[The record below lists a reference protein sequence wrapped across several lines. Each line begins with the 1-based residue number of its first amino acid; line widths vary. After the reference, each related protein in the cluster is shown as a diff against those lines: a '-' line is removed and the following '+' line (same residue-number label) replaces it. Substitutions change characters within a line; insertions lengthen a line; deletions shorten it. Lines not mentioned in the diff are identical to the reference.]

1 MSENRCP
8 SCRRELP
15 VADGTFC
22 PYCGAALAK
31 GDELPEPI
39 RAALDAAGKE
49 NDPVKKYR
57 LLCDAREAFP
67 NCLPIE
73 EELLFLG
80 RLHERDGKNPT
91 FDVIKCFL
99 LHPYLTPKEFTPQK
113 RDAMRQEL
121 FHHEQLERC
130 KALAPDA
137 DAFVSHYLERLSEE
151 FVRLFL
157 EGSTYY
163 MRSFF
168 GFTSRKNAPRLLAE
182 PVARMM
188 ENMAADEALT
198 PDERRMLTHALYR
211 GFSRRMDGQ
220 TEWLRQ
226 ELNRRGVSMDGALD

>member
-8 SCRRELP
+8 SCQRELP
-15 VADGTFC
+15 VADGAFC
-22 PYCGAALAK
+22 PYCGAALEK
-31 GDELPEPI
+31 GDELPEPV
-39 RAALDAAGKE
+39 RAALEAAGKE
-49 NDPVKKYR
+49 NDPVKKHR
-57 LLCDAREAFP
+57 MLTEARQAFP

-80 RLHERDGKNPT
+80 RLYERDGKKPT

-99 LHPYLTPKEFTPQK
+99 LHPYLTPKEFSAAK
-113 RDAMRQEL
+113 RDAMREEL

-130 KALAPDA
+130 KALATDPDV
-137 DAFVSHYLERLSEE
+137 FLSHYLERLSEE

-182 PVARMM
+182 PAAQMIG
-188 ENMAADEALT
+188 NMAADEALT
-198 PDERRMLTHALYR
+198 PEERKALTHAFYR

-226 ELNRRGVSMDGALD
+226 EMERQGISMED

>member
-1 MSENRCP
+1 
-8 SCRRELP
+8 
-15 VADGTFC
+15 
-22 PYCGAALAK
+22 
-31 GDELPEPI
+31 
-39 RAALDAAGKE
+39 
-49 NDPVKKYR
+49 
-57 LLCDAREAFP
+57 
-67 NCLPIE
+67 
-73 EELLFLG
+73 
-80 RLHERDGKNPT
+80 
-91 FDVIKCFL
+91 
-99 LHPYLTPKEFTPQK
+99 
-113 RDAMRQEL
+113 MRQEL

-137 DAFVSHYLERLSEE
+137 DVFVSHYLERLSEE

-226 ELNRRGVSMDGALD
+226 EMERQGISMED

>member
-8 SCRRELP
+8 ACRRALP
-15 VADGTFC
+15 VNDGAFC
-22 PYCGAALAK
+22 PYCGAALSK
-31 GDELPEPI
+31 EEKLPEQL
-39 RAALDAAGKE
+39 RAVLDAAGKE
-49 NDPVKKYR
+49 ADPVKKHR
-57 LLCDAREAFP
+57 MLAEAREAFP
-67 NCLPIE
+67 DCLPVE

-80 RLHERDGKNPT
+80 RLHERDGKNPSY
-91 FDVIKCFL
+91 DVIKCFL
-99 LHPYLTPKEFTPQK
+99 LHPYLTPKEFSAAK
-113 RDAMRQEL
+113 RDAMRREL

-130 KALAPDA
+130 KALASDPDV
-137 DAFVSHYLERLSEE
+137 FLSHYLERLSEE

-182 PVARMM
+182 PAAQMIG
-188 ENMAADEALT
+188 NMAADEALT
-198 PDERRMLTHALYR
+198 PEERKALIHAFYR

-226 ELNRRGVSMDGALD
+226 EMERQGISMED

>member
-8 SCRRELP
+8 ACRRALP
-15 VADGTFC
+15 VNDGAFC
-22 PYCGAALAK
+22 PYCGAALSK
-31 GDELPEPI
+31 EEKLPEQL
-39 RAALDAAGKE
+39 RAVLEAAGKE
-49 NDPVKKYR
+49 ADPVKKHR
-57 LLCDAREAFP
+57 MLAEAREAFP
-67 NCLPIE
+67 DCLPVE

-80 RLHERDGKNPT
+80 RLHERDGKNPSY
-91 FDVIKCFL
+91 DVIKCFL
-99 LHPYLTPKEFTPQK
+99 LHPYLTPKEFSAAK
-113 RDAMRQEL
+113 RDAMQREL

-130 KALAPDA
+130 KALASDPDV
-137 DAFVSHYLERLSEE
+137 FLSHYLERLSEE

-226 ELNRRGVSMDGALD
+226 ELDRRGVSMDGALD